1 MVLFWLGLKRQWNG
15 YVDYAGDELDS
26 IIPPTSRRQGAREKK
41 KMDVLEK
48 IKNIVDVFVGI

>member
-26 IIPPTSRRQGAREKK
+26 IIPPTSVRQGAR
-41 KMDVLEK
+41 EK
-48 IKNIVDVFVGI
+48 IKNIVDIFVGI